1 MPRSNPFNPG
11 DPVDVVNWQIFE
23 DVAASYP
30 MTFEQLCQ
38 RMLNGEPTDSLVEF
52 VAAKVGEMVQAGVLL
67 EYGDVLS
74 IPANRPRRPKAKRQP
89 RTKKEADPRQAVL
102 F

>member
-30 MTFEQLCQ
+30 MTFEQLCS
-38 RMLNGEPTDSLVEF
+38 RMLYGKPTESLVAF
-52 VAAKVGEMVQAGVLL
+52 VAAKVGEMVQKGILL
-67 EYGDVLS
+67 EYGDVLR
-74 IPANRPRRPKAKRQP
+74 IPTNRPMRPKAKQQP
-89 RTKKEADPRQAVL
+89 RIKKKPDPRQAIL
-102 F
+102 L